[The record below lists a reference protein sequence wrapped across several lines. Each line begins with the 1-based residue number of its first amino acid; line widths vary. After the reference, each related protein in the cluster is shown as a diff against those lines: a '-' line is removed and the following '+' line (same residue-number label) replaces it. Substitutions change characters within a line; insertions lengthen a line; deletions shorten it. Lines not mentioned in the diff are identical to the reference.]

1 MELQSTI
8 FKRLMLLLDT
18 ELQMPV
24 HEGLQFSTTFIL
36 QEHTNIA
43 FHALGTSKLV
53 IWLLITHD
61 YVSHLTFAV
70 ELWVSYLN
78 HQNDK

>member
-53 IWLLITHD
+53 IWLLITHALCIT
-61 YVSHLTFAV
+61 SNFRRGTLGQLP
-70 ELWVSYLN
+70 ESP
-78 HQNDK
+78 K